1 MQIVVVFLVIL
12 AGSCGRLAAGLKA
25 GVCWRCVCWRGLAA
39 DLECGRDS
47 RTTKTPPFVRLKRD
61 QKQGR
66 NTGRNERWEAGDS
79 GGWPDPVI
87 NPRFCSALAA
97 LVFVRFLEYAEQNRL
112 KTRGFCAAGSVR
124 IMWGVLYTFSGI

>member
-12 AGSCGRLAAGLKA
+12 AGSCGRLAAG
-25 GVCWRCVCWRGLAA
+25 GWPEGWRVLALCVLAA

-66 NTGRNERWEAGDS
+66 NTGRNGRREAGCS
-79 GGWPDPVI
+79 G
-87 NPRFCSALAA
+87 
-97 LVFVRFLEYAEQNRL
+97 
-112 KTRGFCAAGSVR
+112 
-124 IMWGVLYTFSGI
+124 SGLIPA

>member
-1 MQIVVVFLVIL
+1 MQIVVVFLVML

-25 GVCWRCVCWRGLAA
+25 GVCWRCVRWRGLAA

-66 NTGRNERWEAGDS
+66 NTGRNGRREAGGS
-79 GGWPDPVI
+79 GSGLIPHEVPVLFAFGCSC
-87 NPRFCSALAA
+87 FCS
-97 LVFVRFLEYAEQNRL
+97 VF
-112 KTRGFCAAGSVR
+112 
-124 IMWGVLYTFSGI
+124 GVCRTKPP